1 MAAAS
6 YTTDLTT
13 LSTAQATTGWSE
25 PGTWLAGGTPTAE
38 TDYFINGTSCVSKT
52 YNAAGLGGLVYTAGA
67 GVTIPTDG
75 AFLCWQYF
83 AAPNALAN
91 LANGGI
97 RLIVGSST
105 TAFKSW
111 YLGGSDTYQYGGWQ
125 NLAVSPTLTAD
136 ATVGSPTAT
145 LLTFGWAANN
155 SNAVSKGNP
164 FASGA
169 LRYGRCESR
178 INGGDLANG
187 YATFAGFAAQNDN
200 TTNRWGL
207 IQAVDGGY
215 LWQGLMTLGYTSAVD
230 FRDSNTQII
239 VANTSKVTANFNR
252 IEIRN
257 ASTRVDWTGISFLAL
272 GSVSKGRLEMVDNA
286 DVNIDACSFTN
297 MDTFSFQS
305 NATIN
310 DSVFRRCG
318 IVTLGGAAFD
328 GCTFDR
334 ATGTTAVIGTP
345 AQSELVVNT
354 SFVSDGT
361 GYAMEITG
369 TATTISMSGNNFAGY
384 ASVNGSTG
392 NEAIF
397 VNIATG
403 TMTINIINGGTTP
416 SIRTAG
422 ATVNIVAGAVN
433 AKAKSVTETGV
444 AISNARV
451 HLEAMA
457 GGPFPAGAIVTISN
471 SGTTATV
478 THTAHG
484 LLTNDKIIIRGA
496 SLDANNG
503 VFSITVTSANAYTYT
518 MLSAPGSSP
527 TGSINATFVVLN
539 GLTDVNGEITMSRV
553 FPSDQP
559 VTGQIRK
566 SSGSP
571 FYKNA
576 ALTGIV
582 DNATGGTFT
591 GVMISDD

>member
-13 LSTAQATTGWSE
+13 LSTAQATTGWAE
-25 PGTWLAGGTPTAE
+25 PGTWTAGGLPAAE
-38 TDYFINGTSCVSKT
+38 TDYFINGTICISKT

-83 AAPNALAN
+83 AAPNALAT

-105 TAFKSW
+105 AAFKSW

-125 NLAVSPTLTAD
+125 NLAVSPTLAAD
-136 ATVGSPTAT
+136 ATVGAPTAT

-155 SNAVSKGNP
+155 NNAVSKGNP
-164 FASGA
+164 FACGA
-169 LRYGRCESR
+169 IRYGRCESR

-187 YATFAGFAAQNDN
+187 YATFAGYATQNDAVA
-200 TTNRWGL
+200 NRWGL

-215 LWQGLMTLGYTSAVD
+215 LWQGLMTLGFTSAVD

-252 IEIRN
+252 IEIRQ
-257 ASTRVDWTGISFLAL
+257 ATSRVDWTGVSFLAL
-272 GSVSKGRLEMVDNA
+272 GSVSKGRLQVIDNA
-286 DVNIDACSFTN
+286 DVNIDACTFTG
-297 MDTFSFQS
+297 MDTFAFLS
-305 NATIN
+305 NSAIN

-318 IVTLGGAAFD
+318 IITLGGAAFD

-334 ATGTTAVIGTP
+334 ATDVTAVTGTP
-345 AQSELVVNT
+345 AQVELVSNA

-361 GYAMEITG
+361 GYAMTITG
-369 TATTISMSGNNFAGY
+369 TVANVTLTNVAFSGY
-384 ASVNGSTG
+384 AAGNGTTG

-403 TMTINIINGGTTP
+403 SMNITISGGTTP

-422 ATVNIVAGAVN
+422 AVVTVISGAVTVLVT
-433 AKAKSVTETGV
+433 ATTETG
-444 AISNARV
+444 AIMQDANVFLA
-451 HLEAMA
+451 AAA
-457 GGPFPAGAIVTISN
+457 GGPFPVNASVTIAN

-478 THTAHG
+478 THTGHPFA
-484 LLTNDKIIIRGA
+484 TNDKVLIKGA
-496 SLDANNG
+496 SHDANNG
-503 VFSITVTSANAYTYT
+503 VFSITVTGANNYTYT
-518 MLSAPGSSP
+518 MASAPGSSP
-527 TGSINATFVVLN
+527 TGTITSTFVLIK
-539 GLTDVNGEITMSRV
+539 GLTNGSGQISMSRV
-553 FPSDQP
+553 FASNQP
-559 VTGQIRK
+559 VTGWVRK
-566 SSGSP
+566 SSTAP
-571 FYKNA
+571 YYKTGL
-576 ALTGIV
+576 LTGTV
-582 DNATGGTFT
+582 SSSTGASLG
-591 GVMISDD
+591 GLLISDD